1 MDDITQRGF
10 SHVMP
15 DVGALFR
22 VRPGLSAKLLVLT
35 IAFVMLAEVLIFIP
49 SVANFRRT
57 WLMNK
62 VSAAATAALVFDAA
76 PSGMVAPELGQELL
90 KQVGALTIWSRRV
103 DSRML
108 VASIE
113 RPPEVDVTTDLRELN
128 PLREIAESMMT
139 LAARPGRILRITAR
153 GMGGVVIN
161 MTIEENRLREAM
173 WGFARNILILSLIIS
188 LITAGLVY
196 VSLLYMIVRPIRRLS
211 ENMAGFENEPENSAR
226 IIPTGTRSDEI
237 GFAERSLARLEAKLA
252 DELRR
257 SKKLAAL
264 GLMIAKISHDLRN
277 VLSGAQLFSERIAEL
292 KNPSVQRLAP
302 RLVDALRRA
311 IDLCEGTLT
320 YGADQ
325 KAALKPSRFKLA
337 PLVAECWELAM
348 PVTARL
354 PSAPK
359 AQVLVNEV
367 PPDIE
372 IMADRDQ
379 MARVF
384 LNLMRNSL
392 QAMAAAP
399 VLQPVSGDAAEPA
412 EEARIT
418 VKARAD
424 GDDSLIVVQ
433 DNGPGVPPSMWPRL
447 FEPFSA
453 SSNRRGSG
461 LGLAI
466 VADILR
472 AHDGSIRLASSAT
485 GARFEIR
492 LPSR

>member
-1 MDDITQRGF
+1 
-10 SHVMP
+10 
-15 DVGALFR
+15 
-22 VRPGLSAKLLVLT
+22 
-35 IAFVMLAEVLIFIP
+35 
-49 SVANFRRT
+49 
-57 WLMNK
+57 
-62 VSAAATAALVFDAA
+62 
-76 PSGMVAPELGQELL
+76 
-90 KQVGALTIWSRRV
+90 
-103 DSRML
+103 
-108 VASIE
+108 
-113 RPPEVDVTTDLRELN
+113 
-128 PLREIAESMMT
+128 
-139 LAARPGRILRITAR
+139 
-153 GMGGVVIN
+153 
-161 MTIEENRLREAM
+161 
-173 WGFARNILILSLIIS
+173 
-188 LITAGLVY
+188 
-196 VSLLYMIVRPIRRLS
+196 
-211 ENMAGFENEPENSAR
+211 MAGFENEPENSAR

-424 GDDSLIVVQ
+424 GDDSLIMVQ

>member
-1 MDDITQRGF
+1 MDDVTQRSF

-15 DVGALFR
+15 DVGALVR

-35 IAFVMLAEVLIFIP
+35 IAFVMLAEILIFIP

-62 VSAAATAALVFDAA
+62 IAAAATAALVFDAA
-76 PSGMVAPELGQELL
+76 PSGMVPPELGQELL
-90 KQVGALTIWSRRV
+90 KQVGALTIWARRA

-108 VASIE
+108 VASIDN
-113 RPPEVDVTTDLRELN
+113 PPEVDVTTDLRDMS
-128 PLREIAESMMT
+128 PPHEIIEAMGT
-139 LAARPGRILRITAR
+139 LAARPGRILRVTAR
-153 GMGGVVIN
+153 GMGGIVIN

-173 WGFARNILILSLIIS
+173 WGFARNILLLSLLIS

-196 VSLLYMIVRPIRRLS
+196 VSLLFMIVRPIKRLS
-211 ENMAGFENEPENSAR
+211 ANMAGFESEPENAAR
-226 IIPTGTRSDEI
+226 VIPTGDRSDEI

-311 IDLCEGTLT
+311 IDLCEGTLA

-337 PLVAECWELAM
+337 PLVAECWELAL
-348 PVTARL
+348 PVSRN
-354 PSAPK
+354 AP
-359 AQVLVNEV
+359 AALINQVA
-367 PPDIE
+367 PDAE
-372 IMADRDQ
+372 ITADRDQ

-392 QAMAAAP
+392 QAMAP
-399 VLQPVSGDAAEPA
+399 QPQQPQAV
-412 EEARIT
+412 EARIT
-418 VKARAD
+418 IAAQQ
-424 GDDSLIVVQ
+424 GGELIVVQ
-433 DNGPGVPPSMWPRL
+433 DNGPGVPASMWPRL

-453 SSNRRGSG
+453 SSSRRGSG

-472 AHDGSIRLASSAT
+472 AHDGDIRLAPSPG

-492 LPSR
+492 LPPH